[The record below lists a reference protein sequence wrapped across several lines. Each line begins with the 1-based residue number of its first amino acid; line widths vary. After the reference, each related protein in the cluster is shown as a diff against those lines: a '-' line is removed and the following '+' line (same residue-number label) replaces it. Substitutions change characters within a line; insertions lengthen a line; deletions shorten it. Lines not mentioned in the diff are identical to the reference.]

1 MFFGEKLTELR
12 ELNGLSRKEQ
22 AARLNV
28 SEQAVWQYENESTI
42 PRIEVLNKVRELFSV
57 DTKFLFSETFLHRTG
72 SVERVAYRSKDRES
86 RKKAKLELTYIS
98 YVDYYISFFEQ
109 FLITPDSAIT
119 VLRKKA
125 MEMLRL
131 NPDQSIDQRITQTAN
146 LARKFLKLQHNKDL
160 MYTLEMSGIYIVEK
174 NLGPEI
180 DAYSTITDDGRPF
193 IILGNIKK
201 SAVRRTF
208 DLAHELGH
216 LLLHT
221 AVDME
226 TLTKQ
231 EHSQIEQQANHFAS
245 IFLLPEEEFKQDF
258 AELPRHSN
266 PDYYIEMKRK
276 YMVSL
281 VALEYRAYKLGL
293 MTYQENR
300 YFFGQL
306 HKKSYQTLE
315 PLDDQIPPI
324 RPGRVKSLLQLIF
337 DKQIVSI
344 SDLESEFHITPLF
357 LANLFGLDKGFFD
370 HYMQPKKEYFDSA
383 QVIPIRT

>member
-12 ELNGLSRKEQ
+12 ELNGLSRKEL
-22 AARLNV
+22 AARLSV
-28 SEQAVWQYENESTI
+28 SEQAVWQYENESAI

-57 DTKFLFSETFLHRTG
+57 DTKFLFSKTFLHQTA
-72 SVERVAYRSKDRES
+72 SEERVAYRSKDRES

-98 YVDYYISFFEQ
+98 YVDYYINFFEK
-109 FLITPDSAIT
+109 FLVTPDSAIT
-119 VLRKKA
+119 ALRQRA
-125 MEMLRL
+125 AEMLRSD
-131 NPDQSIDQRITQTAN
+131 PDQSMDQRITRTAD
-146 LARKFLKLQHNKDL
+146 LARKFLRLRHNKDL

-201 SAVRRTF
+201 SAVRRNF

-226 TLTKQ
+226 TLTKP
-231 EHSQIEQQANHFAS
+231 EHRQIEQQANQFAS
-245 IFLLPEEEFKQDF
+245 VFLLPEEEFKRDF

-266 PDYYIEMKRK
+266 PDYYIDMKRK
-276 YMVSL
+276 YMVSI
-281 VALEYRAYKLGL
+281 VALAYRAYKLGL

-324 RPGRVKSLLQLIF
+324 RPGRVKSLLQLLF
-337 DKQIVSI
+337 DKCIVSI
-344 SDLESEFHITPLF
+344 SDLESEFHITPMF
-357 LANLFGLDKGFFD
+357 LVNLFGLNRGFFD
-370 HYMQPKKEYFDSA
+370 HYLQPKKEYFDSA
-383 QVIPIRT
+383 QVIPLRR

>member
-12 ELNGLSRKEQ
+12 ELNGLSRKEL
-22 AARLNV
+22 AARLSV
-28 SEQAVWQYENESTI
+28 SEQAVWQYENESAI

-57 DTKFLFSETFLHRTG
+57 DTKFLFSKTFLHQTA
-72 SVERVAYRSKDRES
+72 SEERVAYRSKDRES

-98 YVDYYISFFEQ
+98 YVDYYINFFEK
-109 FLITPDSAIT
+109 FLVTPDSAIT
-119 VLRKKA
+119 ALRQRA
-125 MEMLRL
+125 AEMLRSD
-131 NPDQSIDQRITQTAN
+131 PDQSMDQRITRTAD
-146 LARKFLKLQHNKDL
+146 LARKFLRLRHNKDL

-201 SAVRRTF
+201 SAVRRNF

-226 TLTKQ
+226 TLTKP
-231 EHSQIEQQANHFAS
+231 EHRQIEQQANQFAS
-245 IFLLPEEEFKQDF
+245 VFLLPEEEFKRDF

-266 PDYYIEMKRK
+266 PDYYIDMKRK
-276 YMVSL
+276 YMVSI
-281 VALEYRAYKLGL
+281 VALAYRAYKLGL

-300 YFFGQL
+300 YFFGQW

-324 RPGRVKSLLQLIF
+324 RPGRVKSLLQLLF
-337 DKQIVSI
+337 DKCIVSI
-344 SDLESEFHITPLF
+344 SDLESEFHITPMF
-357 LANLFGLDKGFFD
+357 LVNLFGLNRGFFD
-370 HYMQPKKEYFDSA
+370 HYLQPKKEYFDSA
-383 QVIPIRT
+383 QVIPLRR